1 MHSICLGVCLTLL
14 ECLPVCVFVVGCV
27 ILLLLFRIMD
37 LNAVQMAN
45 SLSAFHNTTQ
55 VCVAFLV
62 LPQVGISINC
72 LLLQIVFPF
81 KSSTALTEGQFVR
94 MLLSKIDLISM
105 FT

>member
-1 MHSICLGVCLTLL
+1 MQ
-14 ECLPVCVFVVGCV
+14 FKW
-27 ILLLLFRIMD
+27 
-37 LNAVQMAN
+37 
-45 SLSAFHNTTQ
+45 LSTFHNTTHSLFI
-55 VCVAFLV
+55 AFLV
-62 LPQVGISINC
+62 LLQVGISINC